1 MFNNH
6 NKCFLNGDSDTNLES
21 KESSEVA
28 FEYKS
33 LDLYATNI
41 DLDFWQLI
49 ISLRANANIKRVFNS
64 GEIPLIALRSKVSVI
79 RKFII
84 HNHANIVWESK
95 TLNAFIQSCSM
106 EIHNQKVEEKGERA
120 PLSS

>member
-84 HNHANIVWESK
+84 HNHANIVGESK